1 MSTTECTATRTY
13 VEVGE
18 PNGVPH
24 LVEADRFYVVER
36 RNCPSSSILRA
47 SSAANKLAQRGA
59 GAMDMQDLLGLGSG
73 DFEDVEF
80 AASSESEGEEE
91 PAASSA
97 ARVVPRSNTTT
108 SGNGAEISNVEN
120 TTAAAAA
127 AGPSPAAMETTT
139 ILQVWSMDLLEGPEW
154 PLCASELNRTF
165 VFASA
170 NARKVSISLVLRVK
184 RTYTRYETTSCC
196 VFFHH

>member
-1 MSTTECTATRTY
+1 
-13 VEVGE
+13 
-18 PNGVPH
+18 
-24 LVEADRFYVVER
+24 
-36 RNCPSSSILRA
+36 
-47 SSAANKLAQRGA
+47 
-59 GAMDMQDLLGLGSG
+59 MQELLGLGSG

-91 PAASSA
+91 PAASGA

-139 ILQVWSMDLLEGPEW
+139 ILQVWSMELLEGAGW
-154 PLCASELNRTF
+154 PLCASELNEAF
-165 VFASA
+165 VFARA
-170 NARKVSISLVLRVK
+170 NARKVARLLYFVSK
-184 RTYTRYETTSCC
+184 RTYTRNCCCC
-196 VFFHH
+196 VFCVLPPSHQHNQHTSTHQRTKERS